1 MIGERRG
8 VIERRD
14 NIRHS
19 QNLRKK
25 FGGCQNQTE
34 QLHCSLMAAAR
45 ADTLQSVEL
54 ADGVEIQLR
63 VAGLAVRSMA
73 FMIDMLIRIGIDIAV
88 AILVL
93 SFMSSVIG
101 PQLAGGLVLLFAF
114 FMEWFYNVIFEAGAK
129 GATPGQRSMKLRVM
143 SMTGGPVSLAQA
155 VMRNFLR
162 VVDFMPGLYLT
173 GIVCM
178 LFTKRFQRLGDLV
191 ANTVVTYAEVPH
203 VNLPSVEIRA
213 ERRPP
218 SQVLTREEQAA
229 LLQFLERAP
238 LWADERRIELSSLA
252 QPLTQVI
259 GVEGLRRLCGMAMWL
274 RDPEEKRGTPPA
286 LKGAAVYR
294 S

>member
-1 MIGERRG
+1 
-8 VIERRD
+8 
-14 NIRHS
+14 
-19 QNLRKK
+19 
-25 FGGCQNQTE
+25 
-34 QLHCSLMAAAR
+34 MAAAR

-73 FMIDMLIRIGIDIAV
+73 FMIDLLIRIGVDIAA
-88 AILVL
+88 AILIFGFL
-93 SFMSSVIG
+93 QSVIG
-101 PQLAGGLVLLFAF
+101 LEMARGLSLLFAF

-143 SMTGGPVSLAQA
+143 SVTGGPVSLAQA

-173 GIVCM
+173 GIVCL

-191 ANTVVTYAEVPH
+191 ANTVVTYAEVPQP
-203 VNLPSVEIRA
+203 VMPNVEIRA
-213 ERRPP
+213 ERRAP

-238 LWADERRIELSSLA
+238 MWADERRIELSSLA
-252 QPLTQVI
+252 QPLTRAV
-259 GVEGLRRLCGMAMWL
+259 GMEGLRRLCGMAMWL
-274 RDPEEKRGTPPA
+274 RDPEEKRAAPPPM
-286 LKGAAVYR
+286 KGAFSYR

>member
-1 MIGERRG
+1 
-8 VIERRD
+8 
-14 NIRHS
+14 
-19 QNLRKK
+19 
-25 FGGCQNQTE
+25 
-34 QLHCSLMAAAR
+34 MAAAR

-63 VAGLAVRSMA
+63 VAGPAVRSMA
-73 FMIDMLIRIGIDIAV
+73 YMIDLLIRIGVDIVV
-88 AILVL
+88 AIA
-93 SFMSSVIG
+93 SFTLLPPVIG
-101 PQLAGGLVLLFAF
+101 PQMTTGLTLLFMF

-143 SMTGGPVSLAQA
+143 SVTGGPVSIAQA

-191 ANTVVTYAEVPH
+191 ANTVVTYADVPP
-203 VNLPSVEIRA
+203 VITPSVEIRA
-213 ERRPP
+213 ERRAP

-229 LLQFLERAP
+229 LLQFIERAP
-238 LWADERRIELSSLA
+238 LWADERRIELSALA
-252 QPLTQVI
+252 QPLTQAV
-259 GVEGLRRLCGMAMWL
+259 GTEGLRRLCGMAMWL
-274 RDPEEKRGTPPA
+274 QDPEDKRGTPPP
-286 LKGAAVYR
+286 LKGATLFR

>member
-1 MIGERRG
+1 
-8 VIERRD
+8 
-14 NIRHS
+14 
-19 QNLRKK
+19 
-25 FGGCQNQTE
+25 
-34 QLHCSLMAAAR
+34 MAVAR
-45 ADTLQSVEL
+45 ADTLQTVEL

-63 VAGLAVRSMA
+63 VAGPAVRSMA
-73 FMIDMLIRIGIDIAV
+73 YLIDLLIRIGIDIGMAIAV
-88 AILVL
+88 LGFA
-93 SFMSSVIG
+93 SGVIG
-101 PQLAGGLVLLFAF
+101 SEMAGGLMLLFAF

-143 SMTGGPVSLAQA
+143 SVTGGPVTLAQA

-191 ANTVVTYAEVPH
+191 ANTVVTYAEVPP
-203 VNLPSVEIRA
+203 VILPNVEIRA
-213 ERRPP
+213 ERRAP

-238 LWADERRIELSSLA
+238 LWADERRIELATLV
-252 QPLTQVI
+252 QPLTQA
-259 GVEGLRRLCGMAMWL
+259 GGTEGLRRLCGMAMWL
-274 RDPEEKRGTPPA
+274 QEPEEKRPAPPS
-286 LKGAAVYR
+286 LKGAALFR